1 MPGLRAY
8 YQMMHGFALSESCF
22 DWADRHSSGRRDD
35 VAVANADSPFTL
47 TWAQLEARVAR
58 LARLLADVGRVRH
71 GDRIA
76 LLAENDARYF
86 EVQFA
91 CVRLGAVFVPLNV
104 RLSPAE
110 LRATVDDADP
120 VLLIHDSGL
129 AALAA
134 SVAGPGGRALP
145 LLRWDDDPRG
155 TRYAQVGDAAAGTVR
170 AGRAAPDDVAQI
182 LYTSGT
188 TGKPKGVMTTNR
200 ALAANAVN
208 MAHSSRV
215 ADRDAHALNF
225 VPLYHA
231 GGLNIY
237 CNPVLYWG
245 GRVTTTRGFD
255 EAQALRLLTDG
266 ALGVTITNG
275 VLQMFERIA
284 ALDEF
289 AAARFPSLRVT
300 LFGGFGPT
308 APQTYRRWFGRGFAL
323 QLGYGSTEL
332 GPMASMNEAPDA
344 EAIARGEFGRVLPL
358 TEVRCLDADGTPLP
372 PGQTGEIQVRG
383 PAVTAGYWQQG
394 KDGRTDDGWFSI
406 GDVGFLDEARF
417 VHITGRIVER
427 YRSGGENIYPAEVEA
442 AFLDLPG
449 IVELAV
455 IGVPDPAWGEVGLL
469 VVVTEPGAEI
479 TLDTVRRHA
488 DGRLSRF
495 KIPRHLR
502 VVDRLPRSTTE
513 KVARRQLR
521 ALFTDT
527 EPGYV
532 EP

>member
-1 MPGLRAY
+1 
-8 YQMMHGFALSESCF
+8 MMHGFASLSCF
-22 DWADRHSSGRRDD
+22 DWADRHGRGRPDD

-58 LARLLADVGRVRH
+58 LSYLLADFGQVQH
-71 GDRIA
+71 GDRVS

-104 RLSPAE
+104 RLSAAE
-110 LRATVDDADP
+110 LRATLDDAGP

-134 SVAGPGGRALP
+134 AVGGRGDRPLP
-145 LLRWDDDPRG
+145 LLRWDDDPVG
-155 TRYAQVGDAAAGTVR
+155 TPYAQVGDPAAGTAA

-188 TGKPKGVMTTNR
+188 TGKPKGVMATNQ

-245 GRVTTTRGFD
+245 GRVTTTRRFD
-255 EAQALRLLTDG
+255 PSQSLQLLTDET
-266 ALGVTITNG
+266 LGVTITNG

-284 ALDEF
+284 ALEEF
-289 AAARFPSLRVT
+289 PSARFPSLRVV

-332 GPMASMNEAPDA
+332 GPMASMNEVPDA
-344 EAIARGEFGRVLPL
+344 EAIARGEFGRALPL
-358 TEVRCLDADGTPLP
+358 TELRCLDVDGIPLP
-372 PGQTGEIQVRG
+372 SGQTGEIQVRG
-383 PAVTAGYWQQG
+383 PAVTAGYWRQG
-394 KDGRTDDGWFSI
+394 TDGRTEDGWFSI
-406 GDVGFLDEARF
+406 GDVGFIDKDGF

-442 AFLDLPG
+442 AFVDLPG

-455 IGVPDPAWGEVGLL
+455 VGVPDETWGEVGLL

-479 TLDTVRRHA
+479 TLDSVRRHA

-513 KVARRQLR
+513 KVARGELR
-521 ALFTDT
+521 ALFTAAGPSDAKPCGAET
-527 EPGYV
+527 GAV
-532 EP
+532 